1 MNQQKIGG
9 FLKELRKEKGITQE
23 QVAEHFGVAGR
34 TVSRWETGSNM
45 PDLSLLID
53 IATFYDV
60 EVSEIIDGERKSE
73 KMSNEMKETL
83 EKVVDYN
90 EALKLKSMQMG
101 VITMA
106 SIFILLVLI
115 SAFKEISSA
124 PLVSMLCAYNG
135 ATFISKAKQTKDKT
149 DILTGI
155 MFTIAM
161 VLNTIA
167 FIIKQA
173 YVSPFQFM
181 EVNKGK
187 NEFLNVILTNF
198 YLRSIYLIYR

>member
-90 EALKLKSMQMG
+90 EALKLKSMHMG

-106 SIFILLVLI
+106 GIFILLVLI
-115 SAFKEISSA
+115 SAFKEISPA

-135 ATFISKAKQTKDKT
+135 AAFISKANQTKDKM
-149 DILTGI
+149 DVLTGI
-155 MFTIAM
+155 IFFIAM
-161 VLNTIA
+161 I
-167 FIIKQA
+167 
-173 YVSPFQFM
+173 
-181 EVNKGK
+181 
-187 NEFLNVILTNF
+187 LNVILF
-198 YLRSIYLIYR
+198 VLK